1 MAIPDVTAGH
11 LAVRHHVPVTRTTL
25 DTWDAGQFK
34 EACRQR
40 GWTLQQVSVR
50 SGIPYSAVRSY
61 SWGGASPTPARLV
74 QLARAL
80 EVATTQLAPLSQA
93 PALNELRWHAGLTV
107 ADLAERVG
115 YSLSHTSSV
124 LHGAVPMT
132 DPARWAKALGR
143 PRGTVER
150 AWDAAKENQARD
162 GTREGQARDDTT

>member
-1 MAIPDVTAGH
+1 MANPDVTAGQST
-11 LAVRHHVPVTRTTL
+11 VRHHVPVTRTTL
-25 DTWDAGQFK
+25 DTWDAVEFK
-34 EACRQR
+34 EACRER

-80 EVATTQLAPLSQA
+80 GVPSTRLAPLSES

-107 ADLAERVG
+107 AELAERVG

-124 LHGAVPMT
+124 LHGAVPIT
-132 DPARWAKALGR
+132 DPARWARALRR
-143 PRGTVER
+143 PRSAVEK
-150 AWDAAKENQARD
+150 AWTAAKAEQARD
-162 GTREGQARDDTT
+162 GDETP

>member
-1 MAIPDVTAGH
+1 MANPDVTTGH

-25 DTWDAGQFK
+25 DTWDAARFK
-34 EACRQR
+34 EACRER

-74 QLARAL
+74 QLARTL
-80 EVATTQLAPLSQA
+80 DVPTTQLAPLRASPTLQ
-93 PALNELRWHAGLTV
+93 ELRWHAGLTV
-107 ADLAERVG
+107 AQLAQKVG

-124 LHGAVPMT
+124 LHGVVPMA

-143 PRGTVER
+143 PRRAVAE
-150 AWDAAKENQARD
+150 AWDAAKE
-162 GTREGQARDDTT
+162 TQARDDTA